1 MADDITGDQD
11 GTTVTA
17 QIEARPE
24 IDGEQRSRVGLSPA
38 AVELLQKLTQQHG
51 QLMFHQSGGCCDGS
65 APMCY
70 PEGEFLT
77 GDSDVLLGTFTLPD
91 VSAESAEIGF
101 WMSKEQFEY
110 WKHTYLLVDAVPG
123 RGGGFSIE
131 SPTGLRF
138 LIRSRLLD

>member
-11 GTTVTA
+11 GATVTA
-17 QIEARPE
+17 QVEARPE

-38 AVELLQKLTQQHG
+38 AVELLQKLIQQHG

-77 GDSDVLLGTFTLPD
+77 GGSDVLLGTFTLPD
-91 VSAESAEIGF
+91 VPAESAEIGF